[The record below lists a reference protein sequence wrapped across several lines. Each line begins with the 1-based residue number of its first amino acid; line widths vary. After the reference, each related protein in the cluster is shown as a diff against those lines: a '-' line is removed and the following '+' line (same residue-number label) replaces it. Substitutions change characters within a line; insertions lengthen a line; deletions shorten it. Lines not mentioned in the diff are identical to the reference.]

1 MEMSKCSEPG
11 IFFPFESLLNT
22 GLAKRSVQVFHT
34 TLWKIL
40 NKLFGQPNICQCTIG
55 YNSSY
60 WQKELVITSD
70 NDNKRTWGAYIFLSV
85 SFCFLWKWSC
95 WLITDKAFVPAD

>member
-1 MEMSKCSEPG
+1 MGVVTPWKLANALNQG

-34 TLWKIL
+34 MLRKIL
-40 NKLFGQPNICQCTIG
+40 NKLFGQPNIYQCTIG
-55 YNSSY
+55 YNNSY

-70 NDNKRTWGAYIFLSV
+70 NDNKRTWGAYIFLSL
-85 SFCFLWKWSC
+85 CF
-95 WLITDKAFVPAD
+95 